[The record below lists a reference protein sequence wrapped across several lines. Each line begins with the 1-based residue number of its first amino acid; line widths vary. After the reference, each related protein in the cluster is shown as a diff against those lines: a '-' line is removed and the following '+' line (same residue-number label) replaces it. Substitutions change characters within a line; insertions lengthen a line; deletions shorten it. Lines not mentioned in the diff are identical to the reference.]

1 MYVLLKKT
9 DGQSNSSKTLIFW
22 GETQQ
27 EVLDQLLLFLVEPPI
42 LAYPDNNKEL
52 ILHIGAS
59 DKGLE
64 AVLLQYQESDPR
76 VISYGSRALTP
87 AERK

>member
-9 DGQSNSSKTLIFW
+9 DGASNSSKTLIFW

-42 LAYPDNNKEL
+42 LAYPDSNKDF
-52 ILHIGAS
+52 ILHIAAS
-59 DKGLE
+59 DKGLG
-64 AVLLQYQESDPR
+64 AVLLQYQES
-76 VISYGSRALTP
+76 VI
-87 AERK
+87 